1 MNLDEARKVLTQEN
15 MLRESLGN
23 GKKSW
28 TVLIDTWRTDA
39 DDGARYSALAPVEYR
54 EKALAGIDWDLSIG
68 HGAPGF
74 RRRKS
79 SVEYLRNC
87 SEDIEPIVVCQEFY
101 NIVPNS
107 RLISQELVLLMDLW
121 QDPDSG
127 NYYEIK
133 DDGSKEESIRFSK
146 QRVEIRTPLLRR
158 YQAARQL
165 DLLLFTTST
174 VSIITDEPLS
184 SFSDLEIPEF
194 VDNDHHSVLSRT
206 IGEPL
211 CLGRKEI
218 VSSLDVKTIL
228 PPPPREKCGVWPWNE
243 NDSEEWGEFIIGEDG
258 DGGPVRHTCEPSK
271 LAERGGNPGAPSC
284 YTPVFFRPDVLK
296 QYYDDTDLYTVTSG
310 HLTCGRKWGVDIHTD
325 ETDRVMVYLG
335 DIGRRIPR
343 THHAHWRSY
352 NIPPTRKMSMAAAR
366 RDFFNIP
373 TETENPEH
381 QFKNAYEDLQ
391 TAWHAA
397 WGWSLHRPLEGGD
410 VGIIKRLRI
419 PVDDTPAEF
428 EAQILNL
435 TRLLIDS
442 LNEKEMDH
450 QLTRVKGE
458 PGIAKLKRF
467 LEKTG
472 YVHVERDISFLKG
485 LQKLRSK
492 TAAHVSGVSGKK
504 YLEKE
509 LAGQGRRDYAISLF
523 EQAVVMLKDLASFAT
538 EDPRSDDGDST
549 REGEAI

>member
-121 QDPDSG
+121 QDLDSG

-174 VSIITDEPLS
+174 SLS
-184 SFSDLEIPEF
+184 C
-194 VDNDHHSVLSRT
+194 T
-206 IGEPL
+206 
-211 CLGRKEI
+211 
-218 VSSLDVKTIL
+218 
-228 PPPPREKCGVWPWNE
+228 
-243 NDSEEWGEFIIGEDG
+243 
-258 DGGPVRHTCEPSK
+258 
-271 LAERGGNPGAPSC
+271 
-284 YTPVFFRPDVLK
+284 
-296 QYYDDTDLYTVTSG
+296 
-310 HLTCGRKWGVDIHTD
+310 
-325 ETDRVMVYLG
+325 
-335 DIGRRIPR
+335 
-343 THHAHWRSY
+343 
-352 NIPPTRKMSMAAAR
+352 
-366 RDFFNIP
+366 
-373 TETENPEH
+373 
-381 QFKNAYEDLQ
+381 
-391 TAWHAA
+391 
-397 WGWSLHRPLEGGD
+397 
-410 VGIIKRLRI
+410 
-419 PVDDTPAEF
+419 
-428 EAQILNL
+428 
-435 TRLLIDS
+435 
-442 LNEKEMDH
+442 
-450 QLTRVKGE
+450 
-458 PGIAKLKRF
+458 
-467 LEKTG
+467 
-472 YVHVERDISFLKG
+472 
-485 LQKLRSK
+485 
-492 TAAHVSGVSGKK
+492 
-504 YLEKE
+504 
-509 LAGQGRRDYAISLF
+509 
-523 EQAVVMLKDLASFAT
+523 
-538 EDPRSDDGDST
+538 
-549 REGEAI
+549 